1 VEEPSTQTGRITSSE
16 ILPAVVLIVIFA
28 IYSLAVLSLDYTFSE
43 TGFSPFDIWSPI
55 QTAYF
60 AIVGLGF
67 LSLLI
72 LYESQNHDWNIKGVL
87 HILPVMALSFLLIFS
102 IDTRQVTQYLP
113 FLQAIL
119 SDFASLFLYGGLLG
133 IYLVFLSTTFLQI
146 SRDPDFYGDFTI
158 HTVVSVL
165 IGPIVLGTPLAFGI
179 SICYSAGIAIIPGY
193 GEGTIGSILV
203 VSVILSMYI
212 TAKTLNYMRNRNLDD
227 IKSIKPLEIV
237 KFGFELV
244 VAYICIVAGF
254 SLIGGLVTDGT
265 PPPLLIPFN
274 IVLLGFYTIIPFSL
288 LLVRHKLISK
298 SRI

>member
-102 IDTRQVTQYLP
+102 IDTRQVTQY
-113 FLQAIL
+113 
-119 SDFASLFLYGGLLG
+119 
-133 IYLVFLSTTFLQI
+133 
-146 SRDPDFYGDFTI
+146 DFTI

-237 KFGFELV
+237 KFGFELL